1 VLDEV
6 SQQVMSMLANQK
18 RQDVQSS
25 YIEQMMDKHNVI
37 IHTSAMSG
45 AGRPESKETSAGTP
59 K

>member
-1 VLDEV
+1 
-6 SQQVMSMLANQK
+6 MSMLANQK

-25 YIEQMMDKHNVI
+25 YLEQMMDKHNVI

-45 AGRPESKETSAGTP
+45 AGPTESQETPAGAP